1 MKVKLMRTAS
11 RNSGGNGTFPETK
24 MGLFRVYTEIL
35 EKKMGLFS
43 KNWDFSDFMPPINV
57 KSMDEK
63 LRKACRN
70 SEMSMA

>member
-35 EKKMGLFS
+35 EKK
-43 KNWDFSDFMPPINV
+43 WDFSAKIGTFQN
-57 KSMDEK
+57 
-63 LRKACRN
+63 LCRQ
-70 SEMSMA
+70 